1 MFERLL
7 KGMAWLAAF
16 GELLF
21 SQKLFTLQLGNALL
35 IGRHNRAAAR
45 IHDAIKE
52 LINLFFKL
60 LDVRLNAFRILRRF
74 SKADVPRVAEHGLHQ
89 PKQPL

>member
-1 MFERLL
+1 
-7 KGMAWLAAF
+7 MACSNDSSKVWRGLPLF

-21 SQKLFTLQLGNALL
+21 SQKLFALQLGNALL

-52 LINLFFKL
+52 LIKPVFQA
-60 LDVRLNAFRILRRF
+60 V
-74 SKADVPRVAEHGLHQ
+74 
-89 PKQPL
+89 

>member
-7 KGMAWLAAF
+7 KGMAWLATF

-21 SQKLFTLQLGNALL
+21 SQKLFALQLGNALL

-60 LDVRLNAFRILRRF
+60 FDVRLDAFRILGRLP
-74 SKADVPRVAEHGLHQ
+74 KADVPRIAEHGLHKR
-89 PKQPL
+89 KQPF